1 MGKVVPLKRHKRS
14 GRGRV
19 RRLEK
24 IKDELL
30 RFHGIDLDSL
40 LASEPAS
47 TLTIDEFE
55 DLTERILTTIDA
67 FCEEHPSVTVHD
79 VLYTLE
85 NVKDIIKDNS
95 TTGEIDE

>member
-1 MGKVVPLKRHKRS
+1 MAKVLSLSGHKRS

-47 TLTIDEFE
+47 GLTVDQFE
-55 DLTERILTTIDA
+55 DLTERILGTIDE
-67 FCEEHPSVTVHD
+67 FCEENPRVTVHD

-85 NVKDIIKDNS
+85 NVKEIIREH
-95 TTGEIDE
+95 TFQEGDE

>member
-1 MGKVVPLKRHKRS
+1 MGKVVPLKSHKRS
-14 GRGRV
+14 GRGRA

-30 RFHGIDLDSL
+30 RYHGIDLDSL

-55 DLTERILTTIDA
+55 DLTERILNAIDA
-67 FCEEHPSVTVHD
+67 FCEEHPAITVHD

-95 TTGEIDE
+95 VGEIDE